1 VHAGIGIEADARGK
15 LEGAVGWL
23 RRVLSPAAALAKL
36 RFRKPNLPAVPSSL
50 SKLSVDEIRERYARA
65 EEPVSPQTLGKL
77 KRDPRHGVRLIYATL
92 KKRYERD
99 SAERARLDAMLNFER
114 VLWRA
119 GVQHIAGVDA
129 VGMGPLAGPVIAAAV
144 VFPPHTELA
153 GIDDSK
159 KLDVEQRVA
168 AERRIRAAAS
178 GIGIGRAEVA
188 EIDTVNIYHAGLL
201 AMRRAVEAL
210 PTRPQHVLVDARSI
224 PGVDVPQNCFD
235 KGDGLDFSI
244 AAASIVAKVH
254 RDRLMDELACEHPG
268 YGFERHKGY
277 CTPEHQHAIR
287 RLGPCPIHRTSFTF
301 IRELRGEYS
310 TLFYELKRRLDTA
323 AAAAELEAI
332 DQELGAHREA
342 LPDSEQRKLRLVL
355 SRRWRAL

>member
-1 VHAGIGIEADARGK
+1 M
-15 LEGAVGWL
+15 
-23 RRVLSPAAALAKL
+23 
-36 RFRKPNLPAVPSSL
+36 PSSL
-50 SKLSVDEIRERYARA
+50 SKLSVDEIRERYASA
-65 EEPVSPQTLGKL
+65 DASVSAQTLSKL
-77 KRDPRHGVRLIYATL
+77 KRDPRNGVRQIYEAL

-99 SAERARLDAMLNFER
+99 SAQRNRLDAMLNFER

-119 GVQHIAGVDA
+119 GVQHIAGVDE

-144 VFPPHTELA
+144 VFPPHTELH

-159 KLDVEQRVA
+159 KLDLEQRID
-168 AERRIRAAAS
+168 AERRIREVAS
-178 GIGIGRAEVA
+178 GIAIGRAEVT
-188 EIDTVNIYHAGLL
+188 EIDTINIYHAGLL

-210 PTRPQHVLVDARSI
+210 PMRPQHVLVDARSI

-235 KGDGLDFSI
+235 KGDGIDFSI

-254 RDRLMDELACEHPG
+254 RDRLMDDLGREYPA

-277 CTPEHQHAIR
+277 CTPEHQDAIR
-287 RLGPCPIHRTSFTF
+287 RLGPCNIHRKSFTF

-310 TLFYELKRRLDTA
+310 ALFYDLKQRLFA
-323 AAAAELEAI
+323 AAVGAELEAI
-332 DQELGAHREA
+332 EQELDASRGALSE
-342 LPDSEQRKLRLVL
+342 SEQRKLKLTL

>member
-1 VHAGIGIEADARGK
+1 M
-15 LEGAVGWL
+15 
-23 RRVLSPAAALAKL
+23 
-36 RFRKPNLPAVPSSL
+36 PSRL
-50 SKLSVDEIRERYARA
+50 SKLSVDEIRERYASA
-65 EEPVSPQTLGKL
+65 DASVSAQTLSKL
-77 KRDPRHGVRLIYATL
+77 KRDPRNGVRQIYEAL

-99 SAERARLDAMLNFER
+99 SAQRNRLDAMLNFER

-119 GVQHIAGVDA
+119 GVQHIAGVDE

-144 VFPPHTELA
+144 VFPPHTELH

-159 KLDVEQRVA
+159 KLDLEQRID
-168 AERRIRAAAS
+168 AERRIREVAS
-178 GIGIGRAEVA
+178 GIAIGRAEVT
-188 EIDTVNIYHAGLL
+188 EIDTINIYHAGLL

-210 PTRPQHVLVDARSI
+210 PMRPQHVLVDARSI

-235 KGDGLDFSI
+235 KGDGIDFSI

-254 RDRLMDELACEHPG
+254 RDRLMDDLGREYPA

-277 CTPEHQHAIR
+277 CTPEHQDAIR
-287 RLGPCPIHRTSFTF
+287 RLGPCNIHRKSFTF

-310 TLFYELKRRLDTA
+310 ALFYDLKQRLFA
-323 AAAAELEAI
+323 AAVGAELEAI
-332 DQELGAHREA
+332 EQELDASRGALSE
-342 LPDSEQRKLRLVL
+342 SEQRKLKLTL

>member
-1 VHAGIGIEADARGK
+1 M
-15 LEGAVGWL
+15 
-23 RRVLSPAAALAKL
+23 
-36 RFRKPNLPAVPSSL
+36 SSKVSKL
-50 SKLSVDEIRERYARA
+50 SKLSVDEIRERYAHA
-65 EEPVSPQTLGKL
+65 DEPVTAQALNKL

-99 SAERARLDAMLNFER
+99 SAERTRLDAMLNFER

-119 GVQHIAGVDA
+119 GVEHIAGVDE

-144 VFPPHTELA
+144 VFPPHTELS

-159 KLDVEQRVA
+159 KLDVEQRED

-178 GIGIGRAEVA
+178 GIAIGRAEVA
-188 EIDTVNIYHAGLL
+188 EIDSINIYHAGLL

-210 PTRPQHVLVDARSI
+210 PMRPQHVLVDARSI

-254 RDRLMDELACEHPG
+254 RDRLMDELAREHPA

-277 CTPEHQHAIR
+277 CTPEHQDAIR
-287 RLGPCPIHRTSFTF
+287 RLGPCAIHRTSFTF

-310 TLFYELKRRLDTA
+310 GLFYDLKRRLDA
-323 AAAAELEAI
+323 ATAAAELEAI
-332 DQELGAHREA
+332 DEELAATRGA
-342 LPDSEQRKLRLVL
+342 LSDNEQRKLRLVS

>member
-1 VHAGIGIEADARGK
+1 M
-15 LEGAVGWL
+15 
-23 RRVLSPAAALAKL
+23 
-36 RFRKPNLPAVPSSL
+36 PSSL
-50 SKLSVDEIRERYARA
+50 SKLSIDEIRERYNRA
-65 EEPVSPQTLGKL
+65 DEPVSAQTLTKL

-99 SAERARLDAMLNFER
+99 SAERSRLDAMLNFER

-119 GVQHIAGVDA
+119 GVEHIAGVDE

-144 VFPPHTELA
+144 VFRPHTELH

-178 GIGIGRAEVA
+178 CVAIGRAEVT

-210 PTRPQHVLVDARSI
+210 PLRPQHVLVDARTI
-224 PGVDVPQNCFD
+224 PGIDVPQNCFD

-254 RDRLMDELACEHPG
+254 RDGLMDELAREHPG

-277 CTPEHQHAIR
+277 CTPEHQDAIR
-287 RLGPCPIHRTSFTF
+287 RLGPCPIHRQSFTF

-310 TLFYELKRRLDTA
+310 KLFYDLKRRLDTA
-323 AAAAELEAI
+323 AEGAELEAI
-332 DQELGAHREA
+332 DAELAASRGA
-342 LPDSEQRKLRLVL
+342 LSDSEQRKLKLVL
-355 SRRWRAL
+355 TRRWRAL

>member
-1 VHAGIGIEADARGK
+1 MRPLSERIALRGAGLVARRRIG
-15 LEGAVGWL
+15 
-23 RRVLSPAAALAKL
+23 LSCGSKITE
-36 RFRKPNLPAVPSSL
+36 LPPVPSKL
-50 SKLSVDEIRERYARA
+50 LKLSVDEIRERYARA
-65 EEPVSPQTLGKL
+65 DAPVSPQTLSKL

-92 KKRYERD
+92 KRRYDRD
-99 SAERARLDAMLNFER
+99 STERTRLDAMLNFER

-119 GVQHIAGVDA
+119 GVQHIAGVDE

-144 VFPPHTELA
+144 VFPPHTELH

-159 KLDVEQRVA
+159 KLDVEQRVD

-178 GIGIGRAEVA
+178 GIGIGRAEID
-188 EIDTVNIYHAGLL
+188 EIDTINIYHAGLL

-210 PTRPQHVLVDARSI
+210 PMRPQHVLVDARSI

-254 RDRLMDELACEHPG
+254 RDRLMDELAREHPG

-277 CTPEHQHAIR
+277 CTPEHQDAIR
-287 RLGPCPIHRTSFTF
+287 RLGPCTIHRKSFTF

-310 TLFYELKRRLDTA
+310 TLFYDLKRRLDTA
-323 AAAAELEAI
+323 ATGAALETI
-332 DQELGAHREA
+332 DQELAASRGA
-342 LPDSEQRKLRLVL
+342 LSDSEQRKLRLVL

>member
-1 VHAGIGIEADARGK
+1 M
-15 LEGAVGWL
+15 
-23 RRVLSPAAALAKL
+23 
-36 RFRKPNLPAVPSSL
+36 
-50 SKLSVDEIRERYARA
+50 SVDEIRERYARA
-65 EEPVSPQTLGKL
+65 DQPVSPQTLGKL
-77 KRDPRHGVRLIYATL
+77 KRDPRHGVRQIYEAL

-99 SAERARLDAMLNFER
+99 SVERTRLDAMLNFER

-119 GVQHIAGVDA
+119 GVEHIAGVDE

-144 VFPPHTELA
+144 VFPPHTELD

-159 KLDVEQRVA
+159 KLDLEQRMD
-168 AERRIRAAAS
+168 AERRIRAVAS
-178 GIGIGRAEVA
+178 AIAIGRAEVA

-210 PTRPQHVLVDARSI
+210 PMRPQHVLVDARTI
-224 PGVDVPQNCFD
+224 PGVDMPQNCFD

-254 RDRLMDELACEHPG
+254 RDRLMDELAREHPG

-277 CTPEHQHAIR
+277 CTPEHQDAIR
-287 RLGPCPIHRTSFTF
+287 RLGPCTIHRKSFTF

-310 TLFYELKRRLDTA
+310 RLFYDLKQRLDA
-323 AAAAELEAI
+323 AEAAAELEAVE
-332 DQELGAHREA
+332 QELAACRGA
-342 LPDSEQRKLRLVL
+342 LSDDEQRKLRLVL

>member
-1 VHAGIGIEADARGK
+1 
-15 LEGAVGWL
+15 LE
-23 RRVLSPAAALAKL
+23 RRP
-36 RFRKPNLPAVPSSL
+36 VPSRL
-50 SKLSVDEIRERYARA
+50 SKLSVDEIRARYARA
-65 EEPVSPQTLGKL
+65 DEPVSAQMLSRL

-99 SAERARLDAMLNFER
+99 SAERTRLDAMLNFER

-119 GVQHIAGVDA
+119 GVRHIAGVDE

-144 VFPPHTELA
+144 VFPPHTELD

-159 KLDVEQRVA
+159 RLDVEQRID

-178 GIGIGRAEVA
+178 AIAIGRAEVT

-201 AMRRAVEAL
+201 AMRRAIEAL
-210 PTRPQHVLVDARSI
+210 PMRPQHVLVDARTI

-254 RDRLMDELACEHPG
+254 RDRLMDELAREHPG

-277 CTPEHQHAIR
+277 CTPEHQDAIR
-287 RLGPCPIHRTSFTF
+287 RLGPCTIHRTSFTF

-310 TLFYELKRRLDTA
+310 TLFYDLKQRLYTA
-323 AAAAELEAI
+323 EGAAELEAVE
-332 DQELGAHREA
+332 QELAACSAALSEA
-342 LPDSEQRKLRLVL
+342 EQRKLKLVL